1 MQDRKYL
8 KDFIDGTGLKYGFV
22 ADKVGTSPSW
32 LSQVFNGAPISRV
45 LARAISNWVES
56 EGGDI
61 SVDRLM
67 GKQTGGADGL

>member
-1 MQDRKYL
+1 MENRKYL

-32 LSQVFNGAPISRV
+32 LSQVFNGSPISRV
-45 LARAISNWVES
+45 LAMAISNWVKS

-61 SVDRLM
+61 SVERLM
-67 GKQTGGADGL
+67 GGGK